1 MKRVIVFSLC
11 FLVAA
16 ACAST
21 DTADPSKTPQDYR
34 VSALRYLPLAVGN
47 SWTYTV
53 DYLGQT
59 GEMTIRIER
68 EENGWFIDN
77 RGTALTADRR
87 GIRDRDRYLLTFPLQ
102 EKRAWVALTGPTRN
116 ETREIVG
123 IDTPVETPAG
133 NFEGAVVV
141 ETTVNPQKNIF
152 LKSLHYFVPLIG
164 IVKIETFVEDTGA
177 GTKKRQTLTLLKGR
191 EIKSDPKN

>member
-1 MKRVIVFSLC
+1 MKRVVVFSFCL
-11 FLVAA
+11 LVAA

-21 DTADPSKTPQDYR
+21 GTADPAKTPQDYR
-34 VSALRYLPLAVGN
+34 ESALRYLPLAVGN

-77 RGTALTADRR
+77 RGTALTADRH

-116 ETREIVG
+116 ETRAIVA
-123 IDTPVETPAG
+123 IDAPVETPAG
-133 NFEGAVVV
+133 NFEGAIVV
-141 ETTVNPQKNIF
+141 ETTVNPQKGIF
-152 LKSLHYFVPLIG
+152 LKSLHYFVPRIG
-164 IVKIETFVEDTGA
+164 IVKIETFIDDTTA
-177 GTKKRQTLTLLKGR
+177 GTKKRQTLTLLKSL
-191 EIKSDPKN
+191 EIKNDPKH